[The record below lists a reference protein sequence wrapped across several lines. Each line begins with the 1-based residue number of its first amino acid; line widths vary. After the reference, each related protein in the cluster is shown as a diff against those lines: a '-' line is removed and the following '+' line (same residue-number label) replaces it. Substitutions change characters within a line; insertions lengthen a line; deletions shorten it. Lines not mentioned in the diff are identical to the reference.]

1 MKTNRQIQKRQIGA
15 IAIAMIT
22 GTGLILGI
30 LLSLLC
36 YQLGMYKDQS
46 KKEILNNK
54 YDLLTKYYEATIM
67 SEINK
72 KKDADA
78 VVNKK
83 KITNFKYS
91 VFGVWNT
98 EIDAQPSSAHLYHTT
113 FTDTKATRSVP
124 DPNLITILQNNITTD
139 YDGTDVDLYRKH
151 STTIDQIQCTTNGL
165 LYYRTKSQYYF
176 PVRTVEIPTAFAV
189 VKAKGVASA
198 RSSLT
203 FKYSKRR
210 SCYVC
215 VDKSYENLNIRNYI
229 HDVNPVR
236 IIVDDVPYY
245 QF

>member
-1 MKTNRQIQKRQIGA
+1 MKTNHQIKKRQIGA

-72 KKDADA
+72 KKDEDA

-91 VFGVWNT
+91 VFGVWNM
-98 EIDAQPSSAHLYHTT
+98 EIDAVSHYIYRH
-113 FTDTKATRSVP
+113 KG
-124 DPNLITILQNNITTD
+124 NTICA
-139 YDGTDVDLYRKH
+139 G
-151 STTIDQIQCTTNGL
+151 
-165 LYYRTKSQYYF
+165 
-176 PVRTVEIPTAFAV
+176 
-189 VKAKGVASA
+189 AK
-198 RSSLT
+198 
-203 FKYSKRR
+203 
-210 SCYVC
+210 SCY
-215 VDKSYENLNIRNYI
+215 DPAKQHYHRL
-229 HDVNPVR
+229 
-236 IIVDDVPYY
+236 
-245 QF
+245 

>member
-1 MKTNRQIQKRQIGA
+1 MRCRNEVIHFRLEEYMKANHQIKKRQIGA

-72 KKDADA
+72 KKDEDA

-91 VFGVWNT
+91 VFGVWNM
-98 EIDAQPSSAHLYHTT
+98 EIDAQQRLHICITLHLPTQRQH
-113 FTDTKATRSVP
+113 DLCRSQ
-124 DPNLITILQNNITTD
+124 IL
-139 YDGTDVDLYRKH
+139 L
-151 STTIDQIQCTTNGL
+151 
-165 LYYRTKSQYYF
+165 
-176 PVRTVEIPTAFAV
+176 
-189 VKAKGVASA
+189 
-198 RSSLT
+198 
-203 FKYSKRR
+203 R
-210 SCYVC
+210 SCKTTLPQIMTEQMSIYT
-215 VDKSYENLNIRNYI
+215 ENTLQR
-229 HDVNPVR
+229 
-236 IIVDDVPYY
+236 
-245 QF
+245 

>member
-1 MKTNRQIQKRQIGA
+1 MKTNHQIKKRQIGA

-72 KKDADA
+72 KKDEDA

-91 VFGVWNT
+91 VFGVPKT
-98 EIDAQPSSAHLYHTT
+98 LYN
-113 FTDTKATRSVP
+113 DRSDSMHYQWTVVLS
-124 DPNLITILQNNITTD
+124 NQITILFSGQD
-139 YDGTDVDLYRKH
+139 
-151 STTIDQIQCTTNGL
+151 
-165 LYYRTKSQYYF
+165 
-176 PVRTVEIPTAFAV
+176 
-189 VKAKGVASA
+189 
-198 RSSLT
+198 
-203 FKYSKRR
+203 RR
-210 SCYVC
+210 NSNRLRCG
-215 VDKSYENLNIRNYI
+215 
-229 HDVNPVR
+229 
-236 IIVDDVPYY
+236 
-245 QF
+245 

>member
-1 MKTNRQIQKRQIGA
+1 MKTNHQIQKRQIGA

-83 KITNFKYS
+83 RSPTSNTAYSMYGIWKLMLSHRLHICITL
-91 VFGVWNT
+91 
-98 EIDAQPSSAHLYHTT
+98 HLPTQRQH
-113 FTDTKATRSVP
+113 DLCR
-124 DPNLITILQNNITTD
+124 IQIL
-139 YDGTDVDLYRKH
+139 L
-151 STTIDQIQCTTNGL
+151 
-165 LYYRTKSQYYF
+165 
-176 PVRTVEIPTAFAV
+176 
-189 VKAKGVASA
+189 
-198 RSSLT
+198 
-203 FKYSKRR
+203 R
-210 SCYVC
+210 SCKTTLPQIMTEQMSIYT
-215 VDKSYENLNIRNYI
+215 ENTLQR
-229 HDVNPVR
+229 
-236 IIVDDVPYY
+236 
-245 QF
+245 

>member
-1 MKTNRQIQKRQIGA
+1 M
-15 IAIAMIT
+15 
-22 GTGLILGI
+22 
-30 LLSLLC
+30 
-36 YQLGMYKDQS
+36 
-46 KKEILNNK
+46 
-54 YDLLTKYYEATIM
+54 
-67 SEINK
+67 
-72 KKDADA
+72 
-78 VVNKK
+78 
-83 KITNFKYS
+83 
-91 VFGVWNT
+91 
-98 EIDAQPSSAHLYHTT
+98 EIDAQPASAHLYHTT

-124 DPNLITILQNNITTD
+124 EPNLATILQNNITTD

-236 IIVDDVPYY
+236 IILDDIPYY
-245 QF
+245 TKDIEMHDIKSDRMAASWQLTDPVVYWGSEDSQFPASEFLSKSDAAIYYLGAYNHPKTVTQNGRRIPLQMVHATVYYSIQTTDETHFYSISPKFLLL

>member
-1 MKTNRQIQKRQIGA
+1 MKTNHQIQKRQIGA

-72 KKDADA
+72 KKDEDA
-78 VVNKK
+78 VVNQK

-124 DPNLITILQNNITTD
+124 DPNLATILQNNITTD
-139 YDGTDVDLYRKH
+139 YDGTDVDLYRKTLYNDRPDSMH
-151 STTIDQIQCTTNGL
+151 YQWTVVLSNQITILFSGQD
-165 LYYRTKSQYYF
+165 
-176 PVRTVEIPTAFAV
+176 
-189 VKAKGVASA
+189 
-198 RSSLT
+198 
-203 FKYSKRR
+203 RR
-210 SCYVC
+210 NSNRLRCG
-215 VDKSYENLNIRNYI
+215 
-229 HDVNPVR
+229 
-236 IIVDDVPYY
+236 
-245 QF
+245 

>member
-1 MKTNRQIQKRQIGA
+1 MKTNHQIQKRQIGA

-72 KKDADA
+72 RKMKMPLPT
-78 VVNKK
+78 K

-98 EIDAQPSSAHLYHTT
+98 KLMLSHRLHICITLHLPTQRQH
-113 FTDTKATRSVP
+113 
-124 DPNLITILQNNITTD
+124 
-139 YDGTDVDLYRKH
+139 DLYR
-151 STTIDQIQCTTNGL
+151 IQIL
-165 LYYRTKSQYYF
+165 L
-176 PVRTVEIPTAFAV
+176 
-189 VKAKGVASA
+189 
-198 RSSLT
+198 
-203 FKYSKRR
+203 R
-210 SCYVC
+210 SCKTTLPQIMTEQMSIYT
-215 VDKSYENLNIRNYI
+215 ENTL
-229 HDVNPVR
+229 
-236 IIVDDVPYY
+236 
-245 QF
+245 QQ